1 MKHVLLLTSLF
12 GLLGCSAEAQKKLE
26 IEPVFVQRHQ
36 VSREIPETGGIHTY
50 TTGREVTERL
60 APQIVRLDSAGGKL
74 RFRLQ
79 GNIYSGGHNIRQVRK
94 IRFEKGDDA
103 GDSLILRYYVEVRK
117 IPGKEN
123 ANVAGYNYSKDI
135 SYRIPKDVKRIKV
148 ELYEER
154 QEQGSKP
161 RQIAEQAF

>member
-1 MKHVLLLTSLF
+1 M
-12 GLLGCSAEAQKKLE
+12 
-26 IEPVFVQRHQ
+26 
-36 VSREIPETGGIHTY
+36 
-50 TTGREVTERL
+50 
-60 APQIVRLDSAGGKL
+60 
-74 RFRLQ
+74 Q

-135 SYRIPKDVKRIKV
+135 SYRIPKDVKMIKV

-154 QEQGSKP
+154 QEQESKP